1 MDLHLTD
8 SQKLLVES
16 AQRFFDRSY
25 PLEKMREI
33 YLLQEKP
40 DPRLWQDMSELGWN
54 AAAFPEE
61 VGGFEGGL
69 VEAMLLLIE
78 MGRNACATP
87 YPHSTIA
94 AGLALHAAG
103 HDLSSAIA
111 ASEAVVIPVPAQLQD
126 EEPVFANGKLSIA
139 TLPVAWADQATH
151 FLVEA
156 GPRALLLPAGQP
168 QIALEP
174 LLTTR
179 GEPLFHLTCKA
190 ADAQDIGSAPQIFAV
205 LRSYGAFACAAL
217 LLGMAER
224 SLELAADYAKE
235 REQFGR
241 IIGSFQAI
249 QHKAADMKIAVEV
262 GRALVM
268 RAAAERERQAFALA
282 ASRAKS
288 WMADNARKVTRDA
301 MQIFGGVSFCGDHP
315 IQMYYQFVITLANH
329 YGLAHAHRESVAA
342 ALLGE
347 A

>member
-235 REQFGR
+235 RE
-241 IIGSFQAI
+241 
-249 QHKAADMKIAVEV
+249 
-262 GRALVM
+262 
-268 RAAAERERQAFALA
+268 RQAFALA